1 MTCCSKILMKFK
13 TGHRN
18 KSLITRK
25 LIFFPAFLFLYVG
38 LYSQERTLQDS
49 LFRKKD
55 KILALDLEN
64 LQLSSVTNSI
74 PFHSGLIPIAD
85 SENERTKSF
94 LDSLKKR
101 ASKTLITRKLYD
113 FVITPRASASGKAIT
128 GSSEVTYLPY
138 SGKRIRNIIIQQLN
152 VFGSDIHN
160 PDFSDPNKLENLLNK
175 THFNTNESIIRK
187 NLLFNEG
194 DTVSP
199 LILSDN
205 ERFIRQLPYIDD
217 ARIILVPVSEN
228 ETDVLVLTKDVYSLG
243 GKVSFSGFDKGSL
256 TLFEKNIFGMGHEF
270 GIEIPYNSDYKD
282 SPGFGVNYQ
291 INNIMKTFMNLDVYY
306 YDGLGKKTYGF
317 DLSRKLVSAST
328 KYAGGISVREMFTS
342 DDLDSMPVPAPVK
355 YNLQDYWLTRSFLIN
370 KESVSRFIIGARYT
384 NNNVFNHPFILP
396 DSYYNLQKYKMF
408 LGSASFSV
416 QKYYKASL
424 IYGYGRTE
432 DIPYGGLLN
441 ITLGKEINEFKKRT
455 YFGTSLS
462 LGESVKNLG
471 YLYGSAGFAA
481 FFNKGSTEQGMLLL
495 RTSFVSNLS
504 HLGKYR
510 IRNFVNVDYTRGFDR
525 YTDEYLI
532 FNNENGF
539 SGFGNDSIG
548 GAQRLSVSLES
559 VLFSPVNFYGFRFA
573 VFGFA
578 DFGFLFGTNEY
589 VGSGD
594 LLSAIGLGIRIRNDN
609 LVLNTLQIRLGFY
622 PNLPRYSDIRH
633 LIVSGEQLLRPPDF
647 EPGPPTL
654 LPYR

>member
-1 MTCCSKILMKFK
+1 MILK
-13 TGHRN
+13 TDHRA

-25 LIFFPAFLFLYVG
+25 LIYFPAFLVLCISS
-38 LYSQERTLQDS
+38 YSQDKSFQNS
-49 LFRKKD
+49 PFKKKD
-55 KILALDLEN
+55 NIQTLDLKN
-64 LQLSSVTNSI
+64 LRSFTVSDRVS
-74 PFHSGLIPIAD
+74 FHPGLIPFAD
-85 SENERTKSF
+85 SDKERTKKF
-94 LDSLKKR
+94 LDSLKTR

-113 FVITPRASASGKAIT
+113 FVITPREPVSGKAIN
-128 GSSEVTYLPY
+128 GSSELTYLPN
-138 SGKRIRNIIIQQLN
+138 SGKRIRNILIQRLN
-152 VFGSDIHN
+152 VFGSDIYN
-160 PDFSDPNKLENLLNK
+160 PGFSDPNKLESLLNK

-187 NLLFNEG
+187 NLLFHEG

-199 LILSDN
+199 LVLSDN

-217 ARIILVPVSEN
+217 ARIILVPVSDD

-243 GKVSFSGFDKGSL
+243 GKATFSGFDKGSFS
-256 TLFEKNIFGMGHEF
+256 LFEKNIFGMGHEF
-270 GIEIPYNSDYKD
+270 GIEVPYNSDFRD
-282 SPGFGVNYQ
+282 SPGFGVNYR
-291 INNIMKTFMNLDVYY
+291 INNIMKTFLNLGVYY

-328 KYAGGISVREMFTS
+328 KYAGGISFREMFTS
-342 DDLDSMPVPAPVK
+342 DDLDSMPIPASVK
-355 YNLQDYWLTRSFLIN
+355 YNLQDYWLSRSFLVN
-370 KESVSRFIIGARYT
+370 EESVSRLIIGARYT
-384 NNNVFNHPFILP
+384 NNNVFNRPFILP
-396 DSYYNLQKYKMF
+396 DSYYNLQKCKMF

-416 QKYYKASL
+416 QRYYKASL

-432 DIPYGGLLN
+432 DIPHGGLLN
-441 ITLGKEINEFKKRT
+441 VTLGKEINEFKKRT

-462 LGESVKNLG
+462 MGESVKNLG

-481 FFNKGSTEQGMLLL
+481 FFNKGHTEQGMLLL
-495 RTSFVSNLS
+495 RANFVSNLS
-504 HLGKYR
+504 YLGKYR

-525 YTDEYLI
+525 YTDEYLV
-532 FNNENGF
+532 FNTENGF
-539 SGFGNDSIG
+539 SGFGNDSVG

-559 VLFSPVNFYGFRFA
+559 VLFSPVNYYGFRFA

-578 DFGFLFGTNEY
+578 DLGFLFGTNDY

-622 PNLPRYSDIRH
+622 PNLPRYSDTRH
-633 LIVSGEQLLRPPDF
+633 LIISGEQLLKPHDF

>member
-1 MTCCSKILMKFK
+1 MKLK
-13 TGHRN
+13 TDHRI

-25 LIFFPAFLFLYVG
+25 LIYFPAFLFLCIG
-38 LYSQERTLQDS
+38 SYSQEKSLQDS
-49 LFRKKD
+49 LFKKKD
-55 KILALDLEN
+55 KILALSVEN
-64 LQLSSVTNSI
+64 LRLFSVTNASS
-74 PFHSGLIPIAD
+74 FHPELVPLTD
-85 SENERTKSF
+85 SENEKTKNF
-94 LDSLKKR
+94 LDSLKIR

-113 FVITPRASASGKAIT
+113 FVITPREPASAKAIT
-128 GSSEVTYLPY
+128 GSSELTYQPF
-138 SGKRIRNIIIQQLN
+138 SGKRIRNITIQRLN

-160 PDFSDPNKLENLLNK
+160 PGYSDPNKLENLLNK
-175 THFNTNESIIRK
+175 THFNSNESIIRK

-217 ARIILVPVSEN
+217 ARIILIPVSDN
-228 ETDVLVLTKDVYSLG
+228 ETDILVLTKDVYSLG
-243 GKVSFSGFDKGSL
+243 GKVSFSGLDKGSFSL
-256 TLFEKNIFGMGHEF
+256 YEKNIFGMGHEF

-282 SPGFGVNYQ
+282 SPGFGVNYR
-291 INNIMKTFMNLDVYY
+291 INNIMKTFLNLNVYY

-317 DLSRKLVSAST
+317 DLNRKLVSAST

-342 DDLDSMPVPAPVK
+342 DDLDSMPVPASVK
-355 YNLQDYWLTRSFLIN
+355 YNLQDYWLSRSFLIN
-370 KESVSRFIIGARYT
+370 EESVSRFIIGARYT

-408 LGSASFSV
+408 LGSAAFSV
-416 QKYYKASL
+416 QRYYKASL

-462 LGESVKNLG
+462 MGESVKNLG

-481 FFNKGSTEQGMLLL
+481 FFNKGHTEQGMLLL
-495 RTSFVSNLS
+495 RANFVSNLS
-504 HLGKYR
+504 YLGKYR
-510 IRNFVNVDYTRGFDR
+510 VRNFVNIDYTRGFDR
-525 YTDEYLI
+525 YTDEFLV
-532 FNNENGF
+532 FNTENGF

-548 GAQRLSVSLES
+548 GAQRLSVGLES
-559 VLFSPVNFYGFRFA
+559 VLFSPVNYYGFRFA

-578 DFGFLFGTNEY
+578 DLGFLFGTNDF

-622 PNLPRYSDIRH
+622 PNLPRYSDTRH
-633 LIVSGEQLLRPPDF
+633 LIISGEQLLKPSDF

>member
-1 MTCCSKILMKFK
+1 MILK
-13 TGHRN
+13 TDHRV

-25 LIFFPAFLFLYVG
+25 LIYFPAFLVLCISS
-38 LYSQERTLQDS
+38 YSQDKSFQNS
-49 LFRKKD
+49 PFKKKD
-55 KILALDLEN
+55 NIQTLDLKN
-64 LQLSSVTNSI
+64 LRSFTVSDRVS
-74 PFHSGLIPIAD
+74 FHPGLIPFAD
-85 SENERTKSF
+85 SDKERTKKF
-94 LDSLKKR
+94 LDSLKTR

-113 FVITPRASASGKAIT
+113 FVITPREPVSGKAIN
-128 GSSEVTYLPY
+128 GSSELTYLPN
-138 SGKRIRNIIIQQLN
+138 SGKRIRNILIQRLN
-152 VFGSDIHN
+152 VFGSDIYN
-160 PDFSDPNKLENLLNK
+160 PGFSDPNKLESLLNK

-187 NLLFNEG
+187 NLLFHEG

-199 LILSDN
+199 LVLSDN

-217 ARIILVPVSEN
+217 ARIILVPVSDD

-243 GKVSFSGFDKGSL
+243 GKATFSGFDKGSFS
-256 TLFEKNIFGMGHEF
+256 LFEKNIFGMGHEF
-270 GIEIPYNSDYKD
+270 GIEVPYNSDFRD
-282 SPGFGVNYQ
+282 SPGFGVNYR
-291 INNIMKTFMNLDVYY
+291 INNIMKTFLNLGVYY

-328 KYAGGISVREMFTS
+328 KYAGGISFREMFTS
-342 DDLDSMPVPAPVK
+342 DDLDSMPIPASVK
-355 YNLQDYWLTRSFLIN
+355 YNLQDYWLSRSFLVN
-370 KESVSRFIIGARYT
+370 EESVSRLIIGARYT
-384 NNNVFNHPFILP
+384 NNNVFNRPFILP
-396 DSYYNLQKYKMF
+396 DSYYNLQKCKMF

-416 QKYYKASL
+416 QRYYKASL

-432 DIPYGGLLN
+432 DIPHGGLLN
-441 ITLGKEINEFKKRT
+441 VTLGKEINEFKKRT

-462 LGESVKNLG
+462 MGESVKNLG

-481 FFNKGSTEQGMLLL
+481 FFNKGHTEQGMLLL
-495 RTSFVSNLS
+495 RANFVSNLS
-504 HLGKYR
+504 YLGKYR

-525 YTDEYLI
+525 YTDEYLV
-532 FNNENGF
+532 FNTENGF
-539 SGFGNDSIG
+539 SGFGNDSVG

-559 VLFSPVNFYGFRFA
+559 VLFSPVNYYGFRFA

-578 DFGFLFGTNEY
+578 DLGFLFGTNDY

-622 PNLPRYSDIRH
+622 PNLPRYSDTRH
-633 LIVSGEQLLRPPDF
+633 LIISGEQLLKPHDF